1 MSELRRARDRHFN
14 KRDYSETL
22 KYSIL
27 LLKYLVKHNQKVT
40 FDDWFKKGLCHF
52 FMNQH
57 EKAIE
62 CYTCVLEIDHTNF
75 QAMINKATSLL
86 NVNMINEALKLFNE
100 AFKINPNIGPAW
112 YNIGTHFLEQASEV
126 SKSRTQWGFDIAFDR
141 AINAFRRAIKIVPN
155 YAKNLIY
162 NPLVDGFTKIEL
174 LLKDTKSVQDLT
186 IEQILTHMVKER
198 ESQIIKY
205 NDCRK
210 NNT

>member
-1 MSELRRARDRHFN
+1 
-14 KRDYSETL
+14 
-22 KYSIL
+22 
-27 LLKYLVKHNQKVT
+27 
-40 FDDWFKKGLCHF
+40 
-52 FMNQH
+52 MNQH

-75 QAMINKATSLL
+75 QAMINKATSIL

-100 AFKINPNIGPAW
+100 AFKINPNIGPVW

-141 AINAFRRAIKIVPN
+141 AIN
-155 YAKNLIY
+155 
-162 NPLVDGFTKIEL
+162 
-174 LLKDTKSVQDLT
+174 
-186 IEQILTHMVKER
+186 EQILTHMVKER

-210 NNT
+210 KNT